1 MLCDGCEQQVYVI
14 CHQAPGVKVALVFD
28 CLFCEGFQEVLIV
41 TVFIETG
48 HPGKCHAARRPAGTE
63 TCISLNGGY

>member
-14 CHQAPGVKVALVFD
+14 RHQAPGVKAALV
-28 CLFCEGFQEVLIV
+28 LGGLICEGFQEVLIV

-48 HPGKCHAARRPAGTE
+48 HPVVA
-63 TCISLNGGY
+63 SLDDVPVR